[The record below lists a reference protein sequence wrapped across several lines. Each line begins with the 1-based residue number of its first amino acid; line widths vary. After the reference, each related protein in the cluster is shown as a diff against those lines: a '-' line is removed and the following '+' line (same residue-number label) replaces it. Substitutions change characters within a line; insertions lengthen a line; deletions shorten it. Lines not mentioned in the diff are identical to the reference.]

1 MVEHFELGGKMR
13 PMLFGGAA
21 FKLMKERKG
30 ITMGKF
36 LEGLNAGEID
46 GISDI
51 AYCAL
56 RIGERYERVPAEKI
70 EKYDELDVAM
80 WMDIYPG
87 GAMVFMEKLLKSLPQ
102 PSSEEAGN
110 EPGEAQTTGT
120 GTN

>member
-1 MVEHFELGGKMR
+1 MVEHFDLGGKKR

-56 RIGERYERVPAEKI
+56 RIGERYERVKAVDI
-70 EKYDELDVAM
+70 ESYDELDVAM
-80 WMDIYPG
+80 WMDVYDG
-87 GAMVFMEKLLKSLPQ
+87 GVMVFMEKLLKSLPQ
-102 PSSEEAGN
+102 GSGEEAGDA
-110 EPGEAQTTGT
+110 PGEAQTTGT

>member
-13 PMLFGGAA
+13 PVLFGGAA

-51 AYCAL
+51 TYCAL
-56 RIGERYERVPAEKI
+56 RVGERYERIKAEDI
-70 EKYDELDVAM
+70 EKYDELDVAI
-80 WMDIYPG
+80 WMDLYKG
-87 GAMVFMEKLLKSLPQ
+87 GAMVFMEKLLQSLPQ
-102 PSSEEAGN
+102 PSGEEGEN
-110 EPGEAQTTGT
+110 EPGEAQKTGN